1 MKLKQHSQT
10 FGSALAPLIVLVL
23 VNILPFVHGNQII
36 NRKLKLPIL
45 RPVDFQRQL
54 LVNKTLVPNVTI
66 SQQTGAQKRSDYEDY
81 DYDSKTLFKSL
92 IPKSPFKKKKPI
104 KKFFRSWFE
113 PEQEALKEES
123 SQSTFYFTSPKTNAF
138 QASKTVLK
146 NGNIRHTTPAQSAQQ
161 QHLHHHHQSKL
172 YRNNVVP
179 PPKHPNFVN
188 RAHYA
193 SYTPYYPSYS
203 NAGSYNTHYN
213 NNNGYRVANIQPQMP
228 PQRPVQMQPPMQPQ
242 IQHAPA
248 PAPAPAPQ
256 FAIGDPANGRGM
268 TISFDDTDQQPSE
281 PAYAQ
286 TNAQYSGQDTGEKSR
301 GINLSFGRGGS
312 GMSLNLGRGNGGGR
326 GVSLSF
332 GGGAGSGMSL
342 NFGGNDDSQYKES
355 SSSSYPAYSYS
366 SSGGSDY
373 GNGYGENN
381 YGYSNNY
388 YYPPKPLFSL
398 VMPSNGK
405 TVVEMNQHPPKLKM
419 KINSSPKVKI
429 TTNTKD
435 PLEKPNL
442 EEEVIMEDIF
452 GPPEPFDRP
461 MKNETNNNNKNTT
474 TSDLN
479 DITSPFNNTMLP
491 YPYPYYPYPHYY
503 QYPYNYYY
511 NYYQQYPANYYNY
524 MNSTMMQSAFP
535 VQQTMN
541 PPREKKITYTQVAS
555 SSMVK
560 PVSSQTQYIT
570 PKASMPRQYSMP
582 SSSSASSMIPQ
593 GQYSSA
599 ISTYVQPPRTWT
611 SVLTGKQPIRS
622 QRRQPLTTTMIQQS
636 QSLAPGLKVFEA
648 SSHKRSSASRNY
660 QKDMLTLSSN
670 SINSIGRQKPIKSM
684 KRKHPKERMVMGES
698 QQQPKYNTN
707 NVVMAGNFSNPMA
720 YYQYPYY
727 GAGYSFFGNNTK
739 NTYNGTYSW
748 SPYNYY
754 YNPYYMNYYNNYY
767 KYAKKYYDSYYGNYT
782 SSYYKKNRTSITG
795 FSQNSFDYEQS
806 KIFGHRMIKYPGGST
821 KEEKARVIF
830 DIRPRL
836 TIKNLNRTE
845 QMMQDEELKKKKKDH
860 IFKTHM
866 EIIMDT
872 TTVKPYYDY
881 NKYYGYKYGPEVD
894 DFGWTHESPYATT
907 TTAKP
912 KVISTTTTRR
922 RISTT
927 TEAPSSEA
935 SEEEEDNATTESSTE
950 ENDED
955 RSSTTTESENDVDS
969 ASGEVDEEI
978 SAEEPSSTASTTTT
992 EDTSEG
998 DEEGDSEGDEVIE
1011 GNEDSQE
1018 EPEDATTEET
1028 IKEEEDE
1035 GTREENDETTE
1046 TTDEP
1051 EEEEAEEE
1059 ETEREEAAKPPNTPA
1074 PVTVAPELIQA
1085 MIKALQEALG
1095 VTTTTPMPSI
1105 SAEQES
1111 NEQIDERVPDDVSN
1125 ENDIVP
1131 TTTEKIKPTTTTK
1144 PSKSMFENK
1153 FN

>member
-1 MKLKQHSQT
+1 MKLKHSKT
-10 FGSALAPLIVLVL
+10 FLAALAPLIVLVL
-23 VNILPFVHGNQII
+23 VNNLPIVTGKQII
-36 NRKLKLPIL
+36 GRKLKLPNL
-45 RPVDFQRQL
+45 RPGNNQQERQ

-66 SQQTGAQKRSDYEDY
+66 SHEHSRAQKRSDYDDY

-138 QASKTVLK
+138 QASQTVLN
-146 NGNIRHTTPAQSAQQ
+146 NGNLRHKSQSQQ
-161 QHLHHHHQSKL
+161 QHLHHQSKL

-203 NAGSYNTHYN
+203 NTGYSTHY
-213 NNNGYRVANIQPQMP
+213 NNNGYRVANIQPQM
-228 PQRPVQMQPPMQPQ
+228 QPPMQSAMQPQRQPQMQPAIAPPMQSQ
-242 IQHAPA
+242 IQHAPV

-268 TISFDDTDQQPSE
+268 TISFDDSDQQPSE
-281 PAYAQ
+281 PAYTQ
-286 TNAQYSGQDTGEKSR
+286 TNSQYSNQDSGEKSR

-312 GMSLNLGRGNGGGR
+312 GMSLNLGRGSGSGR

-332 GGGAGSGMSL
+332 GGGGGSGMSL
-342 NFGGNDDSQYKES
+342 NFGGNDENRYKES
-355 SSSSYPAYSYS
+355 GSSSYPAYSY
-366 SSGGSDY
+366 SGGSDY

-452 GPPEPFDRP
+452 GPPEPFDKP
-461 MKNETNNNNKNTT
+461 VKNETNNKNNT

-479 DITSPFNNTMLP
+479 NMTSPFNNTMLP

-511 NYYQQYPANYYNY
+511 NYYQQYPASYYNY
-524 MNSTMMQSAFP
+524 MNATMMQPAFP
-535 VQQTMN
+535 IQQTMTQ

-560 PVSSQTQYIT
+560 PVSSSTQYIT
-570 PKASMPRQYSMP
+570 PKASVPRSYSQP
-582 SSSSASSMIPQ
+582 SSISSSIIPQ

-611 SVLTGKQPIRS
+611 SVLTSKQPIRS
-622 QRRQPLTTTMIQQS
+622 QRRQPLSTMAQQS

-670 SINSIGRQKPIKSM
+670 SINTIGRQKPIKSM
-684 KRKHPKERMVMGES
+684 KRKYPKERMVMGES
-698 QQQPKYNTN
+698 QQQPKYNN
-707 NVVMAGNFSNPMA
+707 IVMAGNFSNPMA

-727 GAGYSFFGNNTK
+727 GAGYSFFNSTK

-782 SSYYKKNRTSITG
+782 SYYNKKNRTSITG

-872 TTVKPYYDY
+872 TTAKPYYDQNYY
-881 NKYYGYKYGPEVD
+881 NKYYGYNYGPEVD
-894 DFGWTHESPYATT
+894 DFGWTHEPPYATT

-935 SEEEEDNATTESSTE
+935 SEEEEEENSTTESSTE
-950 ENDED
+950 EIDED

-978 SAEEPSSTASTTTT
+978 SAEEPSTTVSTTTT
-992 EDTSEG
+992 EDTSDG
-998 DEEGDSEGDEVIE
+998 DEDGDGDGEGDEVIE

-1028 IKEEEDE
+1028 IKEEEEDE
-1035 GTREENDETTE
+1035 STREENDETTE

-1051 EEEEAEEE
+1051 EEEEE
-1059 ETEREEAAKPPNTPA
+1059 ETEREEAAKPANTPA

-1095 VTTTTPMPSI
+1095 VTTTTPMPSTT
-1105 SAEQES
+1105 EQES
-1111 NEQIDERVPDDVSN
+1111 NEQIDERVTDDVSN
-1125 ENDIVP
+1125 ENDIIP
-1131 TTTEKIKPTTTTK
+1131 TTQKIKTTTSK
-1144 PSKSMFENK
+1144 PASAKGMCGRK
-1153 FN
+1153 